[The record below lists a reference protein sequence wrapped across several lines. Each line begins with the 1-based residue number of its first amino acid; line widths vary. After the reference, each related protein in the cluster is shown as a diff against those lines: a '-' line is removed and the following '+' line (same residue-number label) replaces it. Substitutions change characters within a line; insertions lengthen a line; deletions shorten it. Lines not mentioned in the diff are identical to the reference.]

1 MVIIF
6 SKDFHL
12 SMEIKKE
19 YIWCLIGEQFLLK
32 LLWKCTYV
40 NSEKYI
46 RNASIFAYILIFKFK
61 RQLHILNHKNVKD
74 E

>member
-40 NSEKYI
+40 NSDTAWKIYPQRI
-46 RNASIFAYILIFKFK
+46 HIC
-61 RQLHILNHKNVKD
+61 LHIDLQI
-74 E
+74 